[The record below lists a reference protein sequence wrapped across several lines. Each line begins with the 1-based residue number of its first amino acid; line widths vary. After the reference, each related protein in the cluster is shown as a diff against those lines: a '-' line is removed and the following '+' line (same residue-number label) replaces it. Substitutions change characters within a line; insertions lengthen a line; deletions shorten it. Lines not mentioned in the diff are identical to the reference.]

1 MYPINNTIMIPYAK
15 GLAVVDISSIVRI
28 EAVSNYSRIFLS
40 DGRQFLVSK
49 VLKQMEAMLAEKGF
63 ARVHRS
69 HLVNTAYIQAYN
81 LRRLHIRLRNN
92 EEVAI
97 SRRKRRD
104 IRKKFSEQA
113 ATFLNKQKINVAA

>member
-1 MYPINNTIMIPYAK
+1 MYAVNNTIMIPYAK
-15 GLAVVDISSIVRI
+15 GLSVVDISSIVRI
-28 EAVSNYSRIFLS
+28 EALSNYSRIFLA

-69 HLVNTAYIQAYN
+69 HLVNTAFIQAYN

-92 EEVAI
+92 EEVSI

-104 IRKKFSEQA
+104 IRKKFSEAA
-113 ATFLNKQKINVAA
+113 ATFLNNQKVNLAA

>member
-15 GLAVVDISSIVRI
+15 GLAVVDINSIVRI
-28 EAVSNYSRIFLS
+28 EAVSNYSRIFLA

-49 VLKQMEAMLAEKGF
+49 VLKQMESMLSGKGF

-69 HLVNTAYIQAYN
+69 HLINAAYIQAYN
-81 LRRLHIRLRNN
+81 FRRLRVRLRNN
-92 EEVAI
+92 EEIVI

-104 IRKKFSEQA
+104 I
-113 ATFLNKQKINVAA
+113 

>member
-15 GLAVVDISSIVRI
+15 GLCVVDISSIVRI
-28 EAVSNYSRIFLS
+28 KAVSNYSRLFLA

-63 ARVHRS
+63 TRVHRS

-81 LRRLHIRLRNN
+81 MRQMKIRLNN
-92 EEVAI
+92 KEEISI

-113 ATFLNKQKINVAA
+113 ATFLNNQKITAAA